1 MSSPLVLQRDLF
13 PFKAVAGYLNGASR
27 APQLKAVAAAA
38 QHALHWRTENAGM
51 PIPEFFGPVQ
61 EARESFARL
70 IGAKEAERVALIP
83 ATSYGVSTVAKN
95 LPVGKG
101 DNIIVVEDQFPSNY
115 YAWSVLCA
123 DAGAELRTVKRPA
136 PGSTGSWSEHL
147 LDAIDE
153 NTAAVAV
160 ANVHWADGSLF
171 DLKALRARTND
182 VDAWLVLD
190 ATQSIGAMP
199 FDVEDV
205 QPDALIAGG
214 YKWLMGPYGCG
225 YAWYGP
231 RMDNGQP
238 IEENWINRAGS
249 EDFRNLVNYQDEYRP
264 LASRYCVGQQSNFLM
279 LPMQIAGLAQV
290 NAWGGD
296 RIQAYCANLWSV
308 ITDQLQE
315 LGVGVPADRAHHLV
329 GLSLPAGMN
338 RDRLVAEFNRRG
350 LHVSYRGDAVRV
362 SPNVYNTEEEM
373 MQLLMAI
380 AKARG

>member
-1 MSSPLVLQRDLF
+1 M
-13 PFKAVAGYLNGASR
+13 
-27 APQLKAVAAAA
+27 
-38 QHALHWRTENAGM
+38 
-51 PIPEFFGPVQ
+51 
-61 EARESFARL
+61 
-70 IGAKEAERVALIP
+70 
-83 ATSYGVSTVAKN
+83 
-95 LPVGKG
+95 
-101 DNIIVVEDQFPSNY
+101 
-115 YAWSVLCA
+115 
-123 DAGAELRTVKRPA
+123 
-136 PGSTGSWSEHL
+136 
-147 LDAIDE
+147 
-153 NTAAVAV
+153 AV

-171 DLKALRARTND
+171 DLKALRTRTND

-231 RMDNGQP
+231 RMDNGKP

-249 EDFRNLVNYQDEYRP
+249 EDFRNLVHYQSEYRP

-315 LGVGVPADRAHHLV
+315 LGVGIPADRAHHLV

-338 RDRLVAEFNRRG
+338 RDRLVAEFNRRR

-373 MQLLMAI
+373 MHLLMAI